1 MRFACHCKQFWP
13 DCRSLTFSTACA
25 LALGSATAHLH
36 PTDTQTRQDVL
47 DHLLHCLM
55 DHPGSSFTSA
65 CAESLGLL
73 AASSSSSAQPTSAD
87 SALAV
92 QIWEGLLRMLCML
105 CPGVLGA
112 VRQLMDSSSG
122 WMNVKCLKGL
132 QSSNGN
138 DEEAYETVRGV
149 MSGESSPCDCMPNC
163 HICMSV
169 SYADLDGWL
178 GNTLCIPFV
187 C

>member
-13 DCRSLTFSTACA
+13 DCRSLSFSTACA

-47 DHLLHCLM
+47 DQLLRFLM
-55 DHPGSSFTSA
+55 DHPTSSFTSA

-112 VRQLMDSSSG
+112 VRQLIDSSSG
-122 WMNVKCLKGL
+122 WMNVKCLKGV
-132 QSSNGN
+132 QSSNGT
-138 DEEAYETVRGV
+138 DDEAYETVHGV
-149 MSGESSPCDCMPNC
+149 MSGESCPCDCMPDC
-163 HICMSV
+163 HIYMSV
-169 SYADLDGWL
+169 SYADLDLWL
-178 GNTLCIPFV
+178 GNPRCIPFV